1 MDEGEHPSTG
11 TIIAPDSV
19 VQKYRSLLEV
29 TEAIVSDRDLP
40 ELFHDLALRLT
51 GVLTFDFLFLVLHNP
66 ADETMRLHVWESSA
80 SRPLAVDEA
89 LQVDEAPS
97 GWVLRTQQPLVVLD
111 LDREPRWPKVARDI
125 MWKNGMRSFC
135 MVPLTLAGRPLGV
148 LGLGSV
154 RKEAYSSSDV
164 EFIQELA
171 KPVAVAVDNTLNF
184 ERAAALQKEL
194 VHERDRLR
202 LILGVNNIVVS
213 QLDLHKL
220 FEAVSN
226 CIRRRLGYEYA
237 SLSVYSA
244 ESGELRLHASDFEN
258 QGELVPDGT
267 LLSLD
272 GSVSGKV
279 VASRRPLTLRFEDI
293 EQYSSE
299 PMRRLREAGI
309 RSMCSVPLLAGDRL
323 LGTLNAGSVRDGAC
337 DGAGLELLM
346 QVANQLVIAV
356 DNALAF
362 RKIAE
367 LKDQLSKEKRYLE
380 DEIRTEY
387 DFEEIIGESA
397 ALRDVLEQVKVVAPT
412 DSAVFIR
419 GETGTGKELI
429 ARAIHNLS
437 GRRERTFVKINC
449 AAIPTGLLESEL
461 FGHEK
466 GAFTGAIAQRIGRFE
481 LAHLGTL
488 FLDEVGD
495 IPLELQ
501 PKLLRVLQEQEFERL
516 GSTRTIRV
524 NVRIVAATNRDLTE
538 MVALREFRNDLYYRL
553 NVFPVLLPPL
563 RERPADIPAL
573 IRFFVRRSAAR
584 MGKTIEDIPAATLAA
599 LSRYPWPGNVREL
612 ENLIERAVILSRG
625 RTLQIP
631 LAELE
636 PSHRADTISNAVPD
650 QPAESVAT
658 LEEAERAHILRAL
671 EQSKWIVGGAAGAA
685 ARLGMKRTTLQW
697 KMRKLGISRPG

>member
-1 MDEGEHPSTG
+1 MNH
-11 TIIAPDSV
+11 PDSPVAEGV

-51 GVLTFDFLFLVLHNP
+51 GVLTFDFLFLVLHEP

-80 SRPLAVDEA
+80 SRPLPVDQA
-89 LQVDEAPS
+89 LDVDEAPS
-97 GWVLRTQQPLVVLD
+97 GWVFRTQEPLVVAD
-111 LDREPRWPKVARDI
+111 LDRESRWPKVAGDI
-125 MWKNGMRSFC
+125 MRKNGMRSFC

-148 LGLGSV
+148 LGLGSA
-154 RKEAYSSSDV
+154 RQEAYTESDV
-164 EFIQELA
+164 EFIQEVA

-184 ERAAALQKEL
+184 ERAAALQQEL
-194 VHERDRLR
+194 VRERDRLR
-202 LILGVNNIVVS
+202 LILGVNNAVVS

-220 FEAVSN
+220 FETASN
-226 CIRRRLGYEYA
+226 GIRRRLGYEYA
-237 SLSVYSA
+237 SLSIYSA

-279 VASRRPLTLRFEDI
+279 VTTRQPLSLRFDEI
-293 EQYSSE
+293 EKYSSE
-299 PMRRLREAGI
+299 PMRRLRDAGI

-323 LGTLNAGSVRDGAC
+323 LGTLNAGSVRDDAC
-337 DGAGLELLM
+337 DGEGLELLT
-346 QVANQLVIAV
+346 QVANQIVIAV

-380 DEIRTEY
+380 DEIRTAY
-387 DFEEIIGESA
+387 NFEEIIGESA
-397 ALRDVLEQVKVVAPT
+397 ALRNVLEQVKVVAPT
-412 DSAVFIR
+412 DSAVLIG

-437 GRRERTFVKINC
+437 GRRDRTFVKINC

-461 FGHEK
+461 FGHER

-538 MVALREFRNDLYYRL
+538 MVGHREFRSDLYYRL
-553 NVFPVLLPPL
+553 NVFPIQLPSL
-563 RERPADIPAL
+563 RERHEDVPAL
-573 IRFFVRRSAAR
+573 VRFFVRRSAAR
-584 MGKTIEDIPAATLAA
+584 MGKTIDEISAATLAA
-599 LSRYPWPGNVREL
+599 LSHYPWPGNVREL
-612 ENLIERAVILSRG
+612 ENLVERAVILTRG
-625 RTLQIP
+625 RTLQVP

-636 PSHRADTISNAVPD
+636 PSQRTETTSDNVPEP
-650 QPAESVAT
+650 PAESVAT
-658 LEEAERAHILRAL
+658 LADAERAHILRAL
-671 EQSKWIVGGAAGAA
+671 EQSKWIVGGAEGAA

-697 KMRKLGISRPG
+697 KMRKLGISRPE